1 MKIFREQVHMN
12 VVTGVYWGSRVVSA
26 KQESPIESVS
36 RLYKWSSDS
45 TVIYWKHVSSMVMFR
60 RW

>member
-1 MKIFREQVHMN
+1 MN